1 MLSSTWLILR
11 QIDIT
16 IKVKRNTSRLLCLN
30 GVPWRVSWVEI
41 CGALSYCRSELFFVH
56 GLEALHNLVNLLVF

>member
-16 IKVKRNTSRLLCLN
+16 IKVKRNTSRPLYLN

-41 CGALSYCRSELFFVH
+41 CGAFILLSLRI
-56 GLEALHNLVNLLVF
+56 VFRTWLGGVA